1 MNQNQ
6 QAKVDDGTVAIHGKI
21 YRTVALRVKEFR
33 TQNPNYSIQTEVL
46 NASELVQVRATI
58 ENEEGRVISS
68 GLAEEVR
75 GSTNINSSSALEN
88 CETSAVG
95 RALAFFGLAGT
106 EIASADE
113 VVNAINQQA
122 EKDAFGKAAACSQA
136 VRDHW
141 DSIYII
147 QCALATE
154 SYDIAKEAW
163 NEIPEEDQRRLW
175 LATTKGGILTTQERE
190 QIKSDEWSAA

>member
-1 MNQNQ
+1 MTDTGIV
-6 QAKVDDGTVAIHGKI
+6 KIHNKS
-21 YRTVALRVKEFR
+21 YKTVALRVHEFR
-33 TQNPNYSIQTEVL
+33 EGHDKWCIETEIL
-46 NASELVQVRATI
+46 NASELVQVKATI
-58 ENEEGRVISS
+58 RDAMGVIKAT

-75 GSTNINSSSALEN
+75 GSTNINSTSALEN

-95 RALAFFGLAGT
+95 RALAFLGFGGT

-122 EKDAFGKAAACSQA
+122 EKAAFDKAAACSQS

-141 DSIYII
+141 DSLGVV
-147 QCALATE
+147 QSGLANDM
-154 SYDIAKEAW
+154 YPDAKEAW

-175 LATTKGGILTTQERE
+175 LATTKGGILTTRERE
-190 QIKSDEWSAA
+190 QIKSDEWSNA

>member
-1 MNQNQ
+1 MSDTGIV
-6 QAKVDDGTVAIHGKI
+6 KIHNKE
-21 YRTVALRVKEFR
+21 YKTVALRIQEFR
-33 TQNPNYSIQTEVL
+33 AEFPNYGVMTEVL
-46 NASELVQVRATI
+46 NASELVQVKATI
-58 ENEEGRVISS
+58 ENEEGRVIAT

-75 GSTNINSSSALEN
+75 GSTNINSTSALEN

-95 RALAFFGLAGT
+95 RALAFLGFGGT

-122 EKDAFGKAAACSQA
+122 EKGAFEKAAACSQA

-141 DSIYII
+141 YNIEAI
-147 QCALATE
+147 QVALGEEQYPA
-154 SYDIAKEAW
+154 AKEAW
-163 NEIPEEDQRRLW
+163 NEIPEEDQRKLW
-175 LATTKGGILTTQERE
+175 LATTKGGILTTRERE

>member
-1 MNQNQ
+1 MSDTGI
-6 QAKVDDGTVAIHGKI
+6 VSIHGKE
-21 YRTVALRVKEFR
+21 YRTVALRISDFR
-33 TQNPNYSIQTEVL
+33 GHIDYLNWCIETEIL
-46 NASELVQVRATI
+46 NASDLVQVKAIIRNEKGEIKAT
-58 ENEEGRVISS
+58 

-75 GSTNINSSSALEN
+75 GSTNINKTSALEN

-95 RALAFFGLAGT
+95 RALAFLGLAGT

-122 EKDAFGKAAACSQA
+122 EKAAFDKAAACSQA

-141 DSIYII
+141 DSIGGL
-147 QCALATE
+147 QEALANNLFE
-154 SYDIAKEAW
+154 AAKESW
-163 NEIPEEDQRRLW
+163 NEIPEEDQRKLW
-175 LATTKGGILTTQERE
+175 LATTKGGILTTRERE